1 VLEGIP
7 GLSDIPLI
15 GRLFAHN
22 QRQIQETDIVVT
34 LTPRIIRL
42 LDLEEEDLRAFRVER
57 DTSTG
62 LDISAPLPAPLPL
75 SETQP
80 TAPTADS
87 PDGAVPIIPFPP
99 TPPR

>member
-1 VLEGIP
+1 M
-7 GLSDIPLI
+7 LSDLPLI

-22 QRQIQETDIVVT
+22 QRQIQETDIIVT

-62 LDISAPLPAPLPL
+62 LDISAPLPAPLT
-75 SETQP
+75 SGATQP
-80 TAPTADS
+80 AAPTGDP
-87 PDGAVPIIPFPP
+87 PDGATPIIPFPP
-99 TPPR
+99 SPPR